1 MVILRNEVTKYMN
14 KYVDFAGNIIEFK
27 FTDSAFKHGIT
38 EKGILKALDYSIYD
52 ETLVEIPNKTLFVGY
67 DENAR
72 LIEVI
77 CDVISEEFVVVY
89 HAMPCRKQY
98 QERILKK

>member
-1 MVILRNEVTKYMN
+1 MSESVNV
-14 KYVDFAGNIIEFK
+14 AGNIVELR
-27 FTDSAFKHGIT
+27 FTSSAFKHGIT
-38 EKGILKALDYSIYD
+38 KKGIMNAIDDCIYD
-52 ETLVEIPNKTLFVGY
+52 ETLVEIPNKTLFVGF

-77 CDVISEEFVVVY
+77 CDVISDELVVVY

-98 QERILKK
+98 RERILMK

>member
-1 MVILRNEVTKYMN
+1 MSKS
-14 KYVDFAGNIIEFK
+14 VDIVGNIIEFK
-27 FTDSAFKHGIT
+27 FTKSAFKHGIT
-38 EKGILKALDYSIYD
+38 EKGILKALDMSIYD

-77 CDVISEEFVVVY
+77 CDVISDELVVIY
-89 HAMPCRKQY
+89 HAMPCRTQY
-98 QERILKK
+98 RERILGK

>member
-1 MVILRNEVTKYMN
+1 MRESVNIS
-14 KYVDFAGNIIEFK
+14 GNLIEFK
-27 FTDSAFKHGIT
+27 FTQSAFKHGVT
-38 EKGILKALDYSIYD
+38 EKGILKALNDSIYD

-77 CDVISEEFVVVY
+77 CDVISEGLVVIY
-89 HAMPCRKQY
+89 HAMPCRKLY
-98 QERILKK
+98 RERILRK